1 LLRFP
6 AVRLTFDRGTIV
18 ARDLDPGRDLAN
30 TAGFQWDARVQAYRA
45 PASCYVA
52 IKTSLIR
59 QAVPFSDTVRP
70 PGAQPNVWSS
80 IDLRPYQDA
89 ALHAWELGGRRGIV
103 ALPTGSGKTRIAV
116 AAMARTKLTT
126 LCLVPTRVLLHQ
138 WLQAIRAAYPHAVG
152 CLGDGERELAPITVA
167 TFEAA
172 YRNMERLGHR
182 FDLLIVDEVH
192 HFGTGLRD
200 EALEMAVADARLGLS
215 ATPPRAKTVVM
226 RLAELVGPLVYEL
239 AIADLTGGFLA
250 SFDVIALHLDLTD
263 GERTTYESS
272 MDTFRAVFKQFRRLA
287 PTASWRDFVRF
298 ATPTPEGRRALSAWR
313 QARKLLALTET
324 KRDALRS
331 LLQRH
336 RHTRTLVFTADN
348 EAAYA
353 IAREHLIMPI
363 TCDIGRKERDAVLE
377 RFRSG
382 ALRALVSARVLNE
395 GLDVPDADVAIIV
408 GSSLGEREHV
418 QRVGRLLRPTPGK
431 RALVYELVARRTT
444 EVDRAR
450 RRRAALGP

>member
-18 ARDLDPGRDLAN
+18 ASDPDPGLDLAD
-30 TAGFQWDARVQAYRA
+30 TAGFHWDARVQAYRA
-45 PASCYVA
+45 RASSYA
-52 IKTSLIR
+52 SIKTRLIR
-59 QAVPFSDTVRP
+59 HAVSFSDTVRP

-80 IDLRPYQDA
+80 IELRPYQDA
-89 ALHAWELGGRRGIV
+89 ALHAWELSGRRGIV

-116 AAMARTKLTT
+116 AAMARTRLST

-138 WLQAIRAAYPHAVG
+138 WLQAIRTVYPHAIG
-152 CLGDGERELAPITVA
+152 CLGDGERDLAQITVA

-172 YRNMERLGHR
+172 YRNMERLGNR
-182 FDLLIVDEVH
+182 FDLLVVDEVH

-200 EALEMAVADARLGLS
+200 EALEMAIADARLGLT
-215 ATPPRAKTVVM
+215 ATPPRAKAVVM
-226 RLAELVGPLVYEL
+226 RLTELVGPLVYEL

-250 SFDVIALHLDLTD
+250 SFDTIALHLNLTET
-263 GERTTYESS
+263 ERATYESLMKTS
-272 MDTFRAVFKQFRRLA
+272 RAVHEQFRRLA
-287 PTASWRDFVRF
+287 PTGSWQEFVRF
-298 ATPTPEGRRALSAWR
+298 AAPTSEGRRALSAWR
-313 QARKLLALTET
+313 QARKLLALTEA

-336 RHTRTLVFTADN
+336 RQTRTLVFTADN
-348 EAAYA
+348 ETAYA
-353 IAREHLIMPI
+353 IAREHLIMPV
-363 TCDIGRKERDAVLE
+363 TCDVGRKERDAVLE

-382 ALRALVSARVLNE
+382 TLRALVSARVLNE
-395 GLDVPDADVAIIV
+395 GLDVPDADMAIVV

-444 EVDRAR
+444 EVSQAR
-450 RRRAALGP
+450 WRRAALGP